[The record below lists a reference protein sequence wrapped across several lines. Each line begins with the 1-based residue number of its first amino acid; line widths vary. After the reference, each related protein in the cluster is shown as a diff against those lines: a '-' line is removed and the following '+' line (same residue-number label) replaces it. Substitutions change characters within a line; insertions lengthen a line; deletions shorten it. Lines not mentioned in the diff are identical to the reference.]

1 MESID
6 IREVL
11 RECGV
16 TVGQAEDAVAKTG
29 ITVMLAPDGI
39 AAGMDVRGGGP
50 ASRDTRVLD
59 PLAAAERI
67 HAIVL
72 GGGSAF
78 GLDAAGGV
86 MDFLEQ
92 HDVGLDVGVGGI
104 KVPLVCQ
111 SDIFDLGIGSA
122 EVRPDAQMARVAC
135 EACWKHEEAGN
146 YRDGSFG
153 AGCGA
158 TVGKLLGPQGMQKS
172 GIGSAAVKVGP
183 LMVGAIVVVN
193 ALGDVIDPATGA
205 IVAGARGEDGGFA
218 DSMQVLAG
226 MYEAAVEQS
235 VAGHAAGAAAADQAA
250 GVAAMASTPD
260 QSAVTNTTIGIIFTN
275 AALSK
280 AQLCKVAGMGHDG
293 MARAIRPVHMSMD
306 GDSLYAVSGGEVQA
320 PLDVVGALA
329 ADAVAQAILMAA
341 IMGARS

>member
-16 TVGQAEDAVAKTG
+16 TVGQAEDEAAKTG
-29 ITVMLAPDGI
+29 ITVMLAPQGV
-39 AAGMDVRGGGP
+39 AAGLDVRGGGP

-72 GGGSAF
+72 AGGSAF

-86 MDFLEQ
+86 MGFLEERG
-92 HDVGLDVGVGGI
+92 VGLDVGVGGTI
-104 KVPLVCQ
+104 VPLVCQ

-122 EVRPDAQMARVAC
+122 DVRPDAAMARAAC
-135 EACWKHEEAGN
+135 EAAWGHPGAGN
-146 YRDGSFG
+146 YRDGAFG

-158 TVGKLLGPQGMQKS
+158 TVGKLLGPQGMLKS

-193 ALGDVIDPATGA
+193 ALGNVVDPATGA
-205 IVAGARGEDGGFA
+205 IVAGARGEDGSFVDGLQA
-218 DSMQVLAG
+218 LAA
-226 MYEAAVEQS
+226 MYEAAAPGQ
-235 VAGHAAGAAAADQAA
+235 GAAGQ
-250 GVAAMASTPD
+250 G
-260 QSAVTNTTIGIIFTN
+260 AVTNTTIGVIFTN

-293 MARAIRPVHMSMD
+293 MARAIRPVHTSMD

-329 ADAVAQAILMAA
+329 ADVVAQAILRAA
-341 IMGARS
+341 IMGAQSRPMA